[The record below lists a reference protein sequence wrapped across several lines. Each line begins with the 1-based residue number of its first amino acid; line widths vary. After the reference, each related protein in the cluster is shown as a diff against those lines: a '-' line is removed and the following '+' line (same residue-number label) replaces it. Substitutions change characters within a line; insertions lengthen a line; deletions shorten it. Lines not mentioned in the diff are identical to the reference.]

1 MSTSPSTTSM
11 TVGTSCKASRRERTT
26 ALQASRLIRKLS
38 VYSFPHDCLLTS
50 YSTSC
55 ALAPGFHFMDEPN
68 LMFSGIL
75 ALGE

>member
-1 MSTSPSTTSM
+1 MEVVEGDVDINT
-11 TVGTSCKASRRERTT
+11 G
-26 ALQASRLIRKLS
+26 LGI
-38 VYSFPHDCLLTS
+38 LTS